1 MKHLKL
7 FESNIDNIYV
17 VKVINGSKEEMFA
30 FIDIES
36 RDNFLINYIHKNY
49 SVGFDDNEYKYIKDI
64 FSVDEL
70 LSEYNTD
77 HSYIELDN
85 IELQKNV
92 KLDPKLQLR
101 KDKLEYNL

>member
-7 FESNIDNIYV
+7 FESNINNIYI
-17 VKVINGSKEEMFA
+17 VKLINGNKEEMFA

-49 SVGFDDNEYKYIKDI
+49 STPFNDDEYKYIKDI

-77 HSYIELDN
+77 HSYIEIGN
-85 IELQKNV
+85 IEIQENV
-92 KLDPKLQLR
+92 KLDPELQLR
-101 KDKLEYNL
+101 KEKLEYNL